1 MPLRSLK
8 FKIGAGEFTIR
19 EFQKNDR
26 FLHEKNEKTL
36 ASYIPSIIRPKS
48 WDTNYRTTTLCE
60 PFPFLI
66 WDYWEAKDSGTL
78 FKPDHLTLVLLNKES
93 KIIGVAFF
101 HYVKQKKFIKLH
113 AFCVDQEFRGKK
125 KGITDKFLQES
136 LVMSK
141 RKFNS
146 KNIVL
151 LSTKWGKSLYKRHGF
166 IELGKDLDSL
176 DVNLLKFFEFEFTR
190 KSKVRR
196 EWLSNYAIQRN
207 IYEETKHGPM
217 ILGAY
222 YF

>member
-8 FKIGAGEFTIR
+8 FKIGKGEFTIR
-19 EFQKNDR
+19 EFKKNDK
-26 FLHEKNEKTL
+26 FLHEKNVKTL
-36 ASYIPSIIRPKS
+36 ASYIPQIIRPKS
-48 WDTNYRTTTLCE
+48 WDTHNRSTTLCD

-66 WDYWEAKDSGTL
+66 WDYWAAKDDL
-78 FKPDHLTLVLLNKES
+78 FKPEHLTLVLLNKES

-101 HYVKQKKFIKLH
+101 HYVKQKNFIKLH
-113 AFCVDQEFRGKK
+113 SFCVDQAFRGKK
-125 KGITDKFLQES
+125 KGITDRFLQES

-166 IELGKDLDSL
+166 IELAKDLDSL
-176 DVNLLKFFEFEFTR
+176 DINLLKFFEFEFTR

-196 EWLSNYAIQRN
+196 ELFSDYEMYRN
-207 IYEETKHGPM
+207 LYKETKHGPM